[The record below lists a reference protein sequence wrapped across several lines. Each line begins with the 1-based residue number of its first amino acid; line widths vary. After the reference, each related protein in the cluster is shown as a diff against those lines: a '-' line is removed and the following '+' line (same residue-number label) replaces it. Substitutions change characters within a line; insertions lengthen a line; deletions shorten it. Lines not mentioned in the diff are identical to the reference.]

1 MHGLSPGD
9 GATAIKHAWANVDPS
24 VRNDYEETA
33 ASMQV
38 EYDQKLKPYCS
49 FSALDWCRQS
59 PQTSHK
65 SPEKEKEKC
74 AMMLQEMFALHLRFR
89 IPRFAI

>member
-49 FSALDWCRQS
+49 FSMDWTGVVIRRRRVTNRLRKRKRKT
-59 PQTSHK
+59 PH
-65 SPEKEKEKC
+65 
-74 AMMLQEMFALHLRFR
+74 AMCYDAASDVCSAATF
-89 IPRFAI
+89 

>member
-1 MHGLSPGD
+1 MSGKRLEHLLCAKEHRESHVHGLSPGD

-49 FSALDWCRQS
+49 FSMDWTGVVIRRRRV
-59 PQTSHK
+59 TNR
-65 SPEKEKEKC
+65 
-74 AMMLQEMFALHLRFR
+74 LRKR
-89 IPRFAI
+89 KRNVL

>member
-9 GATAIKHAWANVDPS
+9 AATAIKHAWANVDPS

-38 EYDQKLKPYCS
+38 EYDQKLKQHCS
-49 FSALDWCRQS
+49 FSMDWTGVVTRCRRVTNRLRKRKRKT
-59 PQTSHK
+59 PH
-65 SPEKEKEKC
+65 
-74 AMMLQEMFALHLRFR
+74 AMCYDVARDVCSAFTF
-89 IPRFAI
+89 